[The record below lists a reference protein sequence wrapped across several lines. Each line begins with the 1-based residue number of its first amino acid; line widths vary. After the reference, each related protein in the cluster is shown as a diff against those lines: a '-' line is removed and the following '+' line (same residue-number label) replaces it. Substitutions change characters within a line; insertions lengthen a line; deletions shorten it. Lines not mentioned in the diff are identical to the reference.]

1 MDENNDKVHISEVQ
15 RPTDFALDVILAEF
29 GDKA

>member
-15 RPTDFALDVILAEF
+15 RPTDFALDDILAEF
-29 GDKA
+29 K